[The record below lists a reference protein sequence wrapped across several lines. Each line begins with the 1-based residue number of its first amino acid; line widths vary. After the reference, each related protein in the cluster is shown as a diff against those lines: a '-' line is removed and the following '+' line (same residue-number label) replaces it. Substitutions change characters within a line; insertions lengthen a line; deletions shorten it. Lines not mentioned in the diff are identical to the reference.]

1 MQRIRKFYHSVLVC
15 LTFFSVIS
23 QNIYARELTTN
34 NQLFVEVEE
43 MIIPVVQ
50 RREIAGFFSVVLAV
64 DCKTMAAAQKIEK
77 YLPLIRDRFFWDLF
91 VLLGVIWSPDFRTD
105 ITELKKRLMR
115 RVEKTIGKDQVNDI
129 LIISFQEHE
138 RRNAEF

>member
-1 MQRIRKFYHSVLVC
+1 MRKISKFFYFISAVLA
-15 LTFFSVIS
+15 FFSVIS
-23 QNIYARELTTN
+23 QEVGARELTTN

-50 RREIAGFFSVVLAV
+50 RREIAGFFSVVLAI
-64 DCKTMAAAQKIEK
+64 DCKTQGAADKVAK
-77 YLPLIRDRFFWDLF
+77 YLPLIRDRFFWDLY

-105 ITELKKRLMR
+105 ITELKKRLRR
-115 RVEKTIGKDQVNDI
+115 RVDRTIGEDQVNDV

-138 RRNAEF
+138 RRNAEL